1 MCCPSTSGSK
11 DEGISDLGSWISDF
25 ASLNS
30 LPLVSVVVPTF
41 DRARLL
47 PRALDSVRGQSF
59 RDWELIV
66 VDDGS
71 ADATREL
78 ARRERDPRVRWVGQ
92 ERSGVSAARNRGIRE
107 ARGDWLAFLD
117 SDDAWRPSKLERQ
130 LEALE
135 HDPQFLACHTDEIWI
150 RRGVRV
156 NPRRVHRKYGGWI
169 YHRCLPLCCISPSS
183 ILLHRGLPDR
193 IGGFDENFAVCE
205 DYEMWLRLT
214 HRFPVQFVPEPLVV
228 KYGGHADQL
237 SRSRWGLDR
246 YRVSALVKCYRGCAL
261 SHQQR
266 IWTAREIV
274 RKSTIL
280 AEGFRKRGKESSAR
294 YFRQVSRRYRPER

>member
-1 MCCPSTSGSK
+1 MTVEPT
-11 DEGISDLGSWISDF
+11 
-25 ASLNS
+25 
-30 LPLVSVVVPTF
+30 VSVVVPTH
-41 DRARLL
+41 DRGELVARAV
-47 PRALDSVRGQSF
+47 RSVLEQTRPA
-59 RDWELIV
+59 EEIVV

-71 ADATREL
+71 ADGTAEL
-78 ARRERDPRVRWVGQ
+78 VGRRFPAARLLRQARH
-92 ERSGVSAARNRGIRE
+92 GVSAARNRGIAAAAAE
-107 ARGDWLAFLD
+107 WLAFLD
-117 SDDAWRPSKLERQ
+117 SDDAWRPSKLARQ

-135 HDPQFLACHTDEIWI
+135 QDPQFLACHTDEIWI

-183 ILLHRGLPDR
+183 ILLHRGLLDR

-214 HRFPVQFVPEPLVV
+214 NRFPVQFVPEPLVV
-228 KYGGHADQL
+228 KYGGHSDQL